1 MSETINHHNFNYTS
15 LEDNPWDELAN
26 ETKGFMTKTSEPV
39 NTSDYAETARATT
52 EDLQEYEQ
60 LQTFEIKNLTPT
72 DKLEQAAEAL
82 YLTDQ
87 YILPDLFGDEERAR
101 KLIGA
106 LFSEQPD
113 VMFSYDKTLVAKD
126 EEGNIAGILVYRDSG
141 CKPWDSE
148 AIKRKFEATGVE
160 MPENFD
166 RVNNVYMPKITGE
179 MAPGTAEIEF
189 VGVRDEY
196 RSKGIGKQ
204 LIQSLVDNP
213 EYDELHLDVLDSHP
227 WARKSYD
234 KLGFEAD
241 GEKFD
246 NYPDGS
252 EGVQHMILKKEKFT

>member
-1 MSETINHHNFNYTS
+1 MGETISSHNFNDTP

-26 ETKGFMTKTSEPV
+26 ETKAFTTEAPGPV
-39 NTSDYAETARATT
+39 DTPDYMETAKASAV
-52 EDLQEYEQ
+52 DLQEHEQ
-60 LQTFEIKNLTPT
+60 LRTFEIKNLAPT

-87 YILPDLFGDEERAR
+87 YILPDLFGDEERAK

-106 LFSEQPD
+106 LFSDKPD

-126 EEGNIAGILVYRDSG
+126 EEDNIAGILVYRDSD

-148 AIKRKFEATGVE
+148 ATKRKFEATGVE

-166 RVNNVYMPKITGE
+166 RANNVYMPKITGE

-189 VGVRDEY
+189 VGVRNEY
-196 RSKGIGKQ
+196 RSRGIGEQ
-204 LIQSLVDNP
+204 LIQSLADNP
-213 EYDELHLDVLDSHP
+213 AYDELHLDVLDSHP

-234 KLGFEAD
+234 DLGFEAD
-241 GEKFD
+241 GEKFG

-252 EGVQHMILKKEKFT
+252 ESVQHMILRKEE